1 MPGPSPTY
9 HPCFPFA
16 FLEQARQMVRQRTI
30 KFQLRQRAVLVLLL
44 HEQPLLSNVEA
55 GRWAQL
61 HPDSVR
67 HWRRRWAQGDFS
79 LEDEPGRGRKAVFS
93 PSGSCRRQSSR
104 VRVGLPN
111 APTLEPP
118 VASGPHETR
127 PPGLGE
133 IHQPEYNR
141 AHLGGRCD

>member
-1 MPGPSPTY
+1 MSGPSPTY
-9 HPCFPFA
+9 RPCFPWA

-79 LEDEPGRGRKAVFS
+79 LEDEAGRGRKAGFS
-93 PSGSCRRQSSR
+93 PSGSRCGESPR
-104 VRVGLPN
+104 V
-111 APTLEPP
+111 
-118 VASGPHETR
+118 
-127 PPGLGE
+127 
-133 IHQPEYNR
+133 
-141 AHLGGRCD
+141 

>member
-9 HPCFPFA
+9 RPCFPLA
-16 FLEQARQMVRQRTI
+16 FLAQARQMIRQRTI
-30 KFQLRQRAVLVLLL
+30 KFQLRQRAVLVILL

-67 HWRRRWAQGDFS
+67 HWRRRWARGDFS

-93 PSGSCRRQSSR
+93 PSGSCCRQSPR

-111 APTLEPP
+111 RTTP
-118 VASGPHETR
+118 
-127 PPGLGE
+127 
-133 IHQPEYNR
+133 
-141 AHLGGRCD
+141 

>member
-1 MPGPSPTY
+1 SAWAVTMGAGATMGSCMRHLPFHAGGGRGSEGITWTPAMAKYNSRDDYQSCLYSWMCLMPGPSPIY
-9 HPCFPFA
+9 RPCFPLA

-67 HWRRRWAQGDFS
+67 HWRRRWTQRDFS
-79 LEDEPGRGRKAVFS
+79 LEDEPGRGR
-93 PSGSCRRQSSR
+93 
-104 VRVGLPN
+104 
-111 APTLEPP
+111 
-118 VASGPHETR
+118 
-127 PPGLGE
+127 
-133 IHQPEYNR
+133 
-141 AHLGGRCD
+141 